1 MGCSRDVMLPYAL
14 NGKHPNLTSTVT
26 IVTVDLKSRPK
37 FETLYDRVQ
46 LHWID
51 WSQNILVKY
60 AFIRD
65 LIDLYF
71 DTCDLRKMVKVT

>member
-1 MGCSRDVMLPYAL
+1 MYVKGQSYRLGWSCDVMLPYEFY
-14 NGKHPNLTSTVT
+14 GKHRNFTSTVT
-26 IVTVDLKSRPK
+26 IVTVELKSIPK

-60 AFIRD
+60 AFIRVEW
-65 LIDLYF
+65 LN
-71 DTCDLRKMVKVT
+71 

>member
-1 MGCSRDVMLPYAL
+1 MLPYEFY
-14 NGKHPNLTSTVT
+14 GKHPNFTSTVT

-51 WSQNILVKY
+51 WSQNIVKY
-60 AFIRD
+60 AFIRG

-71 DTCDLRKMVKVT
+71 DPCDLRKMVKVT